1 MYAENIDL
9 VLVAGESSGDQL
21 AAVLLQGAQANYA
34 QVSSAG
40 IVGDAMQ
47 KQGARVWWS
56 SQLLAVRGYFEPIRH
71 LPRILNMRRELIDR
85 VTTQRPDVFIG
96 IDAPDFNLGV
106 EKIVRAK
113 GVPTMHYVSPSIWAW
128 RPKRIEK
135 IRQAVDHMLLIFPFE
150 QKIYDAAGIAATY
163 VGHPFAQQIPL
174 QANTAAAR
182 TLLNVSQ
189 SAFCLAILPGSR
201 ASEISYNAPNFFKA
215 AQLIAQRLA
224 ASGSEQDFVCLIPV
238 AHTNLRTELERIQ
251 REQAPNLA
259 IRWFDGQARSVM
271 EAADATI
278 VASGT
283 ASLEVALYKKPS
295 IISYKTSWLSAQ
307 IYPKVA
313 LQPWIG
319 LPNILMQTSFIPEVL
334 QDAAT
339 VEGLADAL
347 MYEMNRY
354 AVNATVNEQLTDMHH
369 SLIAD
374 TPNLCAQAI
383 ETVRRQSRSF
393 QSV

>member
-1 MYAENIDL
+1 MYAETVNL

-34 QVSSAG
+34 QVNSAG
-40 IVGDAMQ
+40 IVGEAMQ
-47 KQGARVWWS
+47 RQGAQAWWS
-56 SQLLAVRGYFEPIRH
+56 SQSLAVRGYFEPIRH
-71 LPRILNMRRELIDR
+71 LPRILAMRRELIER
-85 VTTQRPDVFIG
+85 VVSQRPDVFIG

-106 EKIVRAK
+106 EKIVRAQ

-150 QKIYDAAGIAATY
+150 QAIYDAAGIPATY
-163 VGHPFAQQIPL
+163 VGHPFAKQIPL
-174 QANTAAAR
+174 QADKPSAR
-182 TLLNVSQ
+182 SLLNVSQ
-189 SAFCLAILPGSR
+189 EAFCLAILPGSR
-201 ASEISYNAPNFFKA
+201 ASEISYNAPDFFKA
-215 AQLIAQRLA
+215 AQLIAQRM
-224 ASGSEQDFVCLIPV
+224 GTTQEVQCLVPI
-238 AHTNLRTELERIQ
+238 AHANLRPELERMA
-251 REQAPNLA
+251 REYAPNLA

-319 LPNILMQTSFIPEVL
+319 LPNILMQESFIPEIL
-334 QDAAT
+334 QTEAT
-339 VEGLADAL
+339 AENLASAL
-347 MYEMNRY
+347 LNEVNRY
-354 AVNATVNEQLTDMHH
+354 AADTRIHERLLELHQ

-383 ETVRRQSRSF
+383 ETVRRQKRSA
-393 QSV
+393 

>member
-1 MYAENIDL
+1 MYADRLDL

-40 IVGDAMQ
+40 IAGEAMHQ
-47 KQGARVWWS
+47 QGADVWWP
-56 SQLLAVRGYFEPIRH
+56 SQSLAMRGYFEPIRH
-71 LPRILNMRRELIDR
+71 LPRILRMRSELIER
-85 VTTQRPDVFIG
+85 ITTQQPDVFIG

-106 EKIVRAK
+106 EKKLRAR
-113 GVPTMHYVSPSIWAW
+113 GIPTMHYVSPSIWAW

-150 QKIYDAAGIAATY
+150 QEIYDQAGIPATY
-163 VGHPFAQQIPL
+163 VGHPFAAQIPL
-174 QANTAAAR
+174 LPDTQSAR
-182 TLLNVSQ
+182 KVLDLSQ
-189 SAFCLAILPGSR
+189 SAFQLALLPGSR
-201 ASEISYNAPNFFKA
+201 PSEITYNAPNFFKA
-215 AQLIAQRLA
+215 AQLIAQRLGT
-224 ASGSEQDFVCLIPV
+224 SQEVQCLVPV
-238 AHTNLRTELERIQ
+238 AHANLRSDLERIHQ
-251 REQAPNLA
+251 ECAPNLA
-259 IRWFDGQARSVM
+259 VRWFDGQARTVM

-319 LPNILMQTSFIPEVL
+319 LPNILMQTDFIPEVL

-339 VEGLADAL
+339 PEGLADAL
-347 MYEMNRY
+347 LNEINRY
-354 AVNATVNEQLTDMHH
+354 AVNATVLERLTQMHH

-383 ETVRRQSRSF
+383 ETVRRRALST

>member
-1 MYAENIDL
+1 MGVMYAETVNL

-34 QVSSAG
+34 QVNSAG
-40 IVGDAMQ
+40 IVGEAMQ
-47 KQGARVWWS
+47 KQGAQSWWP
-56 SQLLAVRGYFEPIRH
+56 SQSLAVRGYFEPIRH
-71 LPRILNMRRELIDR
+71 LPRILKMRSELIER
-85 VTTQRPDVFIG
+85 VVSQRPDVFIG

-106 EKIVRAK
+106 EKTVRAK

-150 QKIYDAAGIAATY
+150 QKIYDEAGIPATY
-163 VGHPFAQQIPL
+163 VGHPFAKQIPL
-174 QANTAAAR
+174 QADTAAAR
-182 TLLNVSQ
+182 DLLNVSQ
-189 SAFCLAILPGSR
+189 ESFCLALLPGSR
-201 ASEISYNAPNFFKA
+201 ASEVSYNAPNFFKA
-215 AQLIAQRLA
+215 AQLIAQRA
-224 ASGSEQDFVCLIPV
+224 GTAQEVQCLVPV
-238 AHTNLRTELERIQ
+238 AHTNLRPELERIA
-251 REQAPNLA
+251 RECAPSLS

-319 LPNILMQTSFIPEVL
+319 LPNILMQESFIPEIL
-334 QDAAT
+334 QDDAT
-339 VEGLADAL
+339 AEHLADAL
-347 MYEMNRY
+347 LHEVNRY
-354 AVNATVNEQLTDMHH
+354 AVNATIHERLLDLHH

-383 ETVRRQSRSF
+383 ETVRRQSRST
-393 QSV
+393 QA